1 MFTRLKKAPD
11 DPQITSSLKIDD
23 TNKIKKNISDDG
35 LLKVSDR
42 NESPSP
48 NSVSDDS
55 LFNPDCDGYHHVS
68 SLKKVKFNSIV
79 TVITENGNNTNNTK
93 LSSKK
98 DDTNKRERKKKNAFI
113 KNLKLVSNNKN
124 QEDCTV
130 KGCSVDPNDYMC
142 FIS

>member
-1 MFTRLKKAPD
+1 MLTRLKKVTD
-11 DPQITSSLKIDD
+11 DPQMTSSLKIDD

-35 LLKVSDR
+35 LLKLSDR

-55 LFNPDCDGYHHVS
+55 LFNPDCYDEYVS
-68 SLKKVKFNSIV
+68 SVKKVKFNSIV
-79 TVITENGNNTNNTK
+79 TVITENGNNSSK

-98 DDTNKRERKKKNAFI
+98 DDANKRERKKKNTFI
-113 KNLKLVSNNKN
+113 KNLKIDNNNKN